1 MMPLTDPAY
10 DKAVASSDSEPP
22 ITGRHA
28 QGADRC
34 MSPWFP
40 DQPGLSRVWVAS

>member
-22 ITGRHA
+22 IRA
-28 QGADRC
+28 DMQGADRG

-40 DQPGLSRVWVAS
+40 DQPGLSRLWVAS